1 MPNFV
6 KCFGNT
12 VLRVNYFR
20 YSKTLRKV
28 VLNVQTSGW
37 RKINSGVQQGQVSG
51 PLLFL
56 TYIHDLPD
64 IITLIYKIFADDTY

>member
-12 VLRVNYFR
+12 VLRVNHFR